1 MTNNRSTN
9 EQIQE
14 RVNFAADELAKG
26 KRAMDI
32 SKKLA
37 SKYNVSIQQA
47 RDYVRQAKP
56 ILTQSI
62 SPNDR
67 AFIFSK
73 VMSCLEQDRLD
84 ARKEEN
90 LKEQTKSTGGMVKIS
105 CTNQRLIIELPDAKN
120 SNLFKNFYE
129 TKKKLK
135 HGNLDALDGDVPV
148 GRDRSK
154 KEVIRKKKISLVFL
168 YTALVNCRYCTGHA
182 VDCPMFYLDIRFSS
196 KSNSD
201 T

>member
-1 MTNNRSTN
+1 MTNSRSTN
-9 EQIQE
+9 EEKEQRI
-14 RVNFAADELAKG
+14 NYAADELAKG

-73 VMSCLEQDRLD
+73 VMNCLEQDRLD
-84 ARKEEN
+84 ARKDEN
-90 LKEQTKSTGGMVKIS
+90 LKEQTRSTGGMVKMVSLLTSIDQVGS
-105 CTNQRLIIELPDAKN
+105 WDSARESEGDY
-120 SNLFKNFYE
+120 LFRNFSE
-129 TKKKLK
+129 I
-135 HGNLDALDGDVPV
+135 A
-148 GRDRSK
+148 
-154 KEVIRKKKISLVFL
+154 RKKKKHGDLDSLDK
-168 YTALVNCRYCTGHA
+168 N
-182 VDCPMFYLDIRFSS
+182 VDNDEYGRTRGPSPF
-196 KSNSD
+196 
-201 T
+201 

>member
-90 LKEQTKSTGGMVKIS
+90 LKDKQDLQEQW
-105 CTNQRLIIELPDAKN
+105 
-120 SNLFKNFYE
+120 
-129 TKKKLK
+129 LK
-135 HGNLDALDGDVPV
+135 WLA
-148 GRDRSK
+148 
-154 KEVIRKKKISLVFL
+154 
-168 YTALVNCRYCTGHA
+168 Y
-182 VDCPMFYLDIRFSS
+182 
-196 KSNSD
+196 
-201 T
+201 

>member
-1 MTNNRSTN
+1 MTTTRSNN
-9 EQIQE
+9 EQMEE
-14 RVNFAADELAKG
+14 RINYAADELAKG

-37 SKYNVSIQQA
+37 SKYSVSIQQA

-84 ARKEEN
+84 ARNEEN
-90 LKEQTKSTGGMVKIS
+90 LKEQTKSTGGMVKMVSLLTSIDQVGS
-105 CTNQRLIIELPDAKN
+105 WDNAIQAENDY
-120 SNLFKNFYE
+120 LFKNFSE
-129 TKKKLK
+129 VTKK
-135 HGNLDALDGDVPV
+135 
-148 GRDRSK
+148 
-154 KEVIRKKKISLVFL
+154 RKKYGDLDSLDN
-168 YTALVNCRYCTGHA
+168 T
-182 VDCPMFYLDIRFSS
+182 DIPF
-196 KSNSD
+196 
-201 T
+201 

>member
-1 MTNNRSTN
+1 MTNPRSTN
-9 EQIQE
+9 EEKEQRI
-14 RVNFAADELAKG
+14 NYAADELAKG

-32 SKKLA
+32 SKKLS

-84 ARKEEN
+84 ARKDEN
-90 LKEQTKSTGGMVKIS
+90 LKEQTKSTGGMVKMVSLLTSIDQVGS
-105 CTNQRLIIELPDAKN
+105 WDSARETEGDY
-120 SNLFKNFYE
+120 LFRNF
-129 TKKKLK
+129 
-135 HGNLDALDGDVPV
+135 
-148 GRDRSK
+148 S
-154 KEVIRKKKISLVFL
+154 EVARKKKKYADLDSLDNPTDSETPF
-168 YTALVNCRYCTGHA
+168 
-182 VDCPMFYLDIRFSS
+182 
-196 KSNSD
+196 
-201 T
+201 

>member
-1 MTNNRSTN
+1 MPNAHTKTTRGSMTTRSTN
-9 EQIQE
+9 EEKDQRI
-14 RVNFAADELAKG
+14 NYAADELAKG

-56 ILTQSI
+56 ILTDSI

-73 VMSCLEQDRLD
+73 VMNCLEQDRLD

-90 LKEQTKSTGGMVKIS
+90 LKEQTKSTGGMVKMDSLLTSIDQVGS
-105 CTNQRLIIELPDAKN
+105 WDNARQTEDDY
-120 SNLFKNFYE
+120 LFKNFSE
-129 TKKKLK
+129 VTKK
-135 HGNLDALDGDVPV
+135 
-148 GRDRSK
+148 
-154 KEVIRKKKISLVFL
+154 RKKYGDLDSLD
-168 YTALVNCRYCTGHA
+168 NN
-182 VDCPMFYLDIRFSS
+182 DIPF
-196 KSNSD
+196 
-201 T
+201 

>member
-1 MTNNRSTN
+1 MTTTRSTN
-9 EQIQE
+9 EEKEQRI
-14 RVNFAADELAKG
+14 NYAADELAKG

-90 LKEQTKSTGGMVKIS
+90 LKEQTKSTGGMVKMVSLLTSIDQVGS
-105 CTNQRLIIELPDAKN
+105 WDSAYDQH
-120 SNLFKNFYE
+120 LFKNFSE
-129 TKKKLK
+129 IKKKNK
-135 HGNLDALDGDVPV
+135 HSDLDSLDD
-148 GRDRSK
+148 
-154 KEVIRKKKISLVFL
+154 SLPEGEIPF
-168 YTALVNCRYCTGHA
+168 
-182 VDCPMFYLDIRFSS
+182 
-196 KSNSD
+196 
-201 T
+201 

>member
-1 MTNNRSTN
+1 MTNTRSNQEEIGNRIN
-9 EQIQE
+9 Y
-14 RVNFAADELAKG
+14 AADELAKG

-37 SKYNVSIQQA
+37 SKYSVSIQQA

-56 ILTQSI
+56 VLTDSI

-90 LKEQTKSTGGMVKIS
+90 LKEQTRSTGGMVKMVSLLTSIDQVGS
-105 CTNQRLIIELPDAKN
+105 WDSARESEGDY
-120 SNLFKNFYE
+120 LFRNF
-129 TKKKLK
+129 
-135 HGNLDALDGDVPV
+135 
-148 GRDRSK
+148 S
-154 KEVIRKKKISLVFL
+154 EVARKKKKYGDLDSLDN
-168 YTALVNCRYCTGHA
+168 T
-182 VDCPMFYLDIRFSS
+182 DIPF
-196 KSNSD
+196 
-201 T
+201 

>member
-14 RVNFAADELAKG
+14 RVNLAADELAKG

-37 SKYNVSIQQA
+37 SKYDVSIQQA

-90 LKEQTKSTGGMVKIS
+90 LKEQTRSTGGMVKMVSLLTSIDQVGS
-105 CTNQRLIIELPDAKN
+105 WDSAKE
-120 SNLFKNFYE
+120 SEGDYLFRNFSE
-129 TKKKLK
+129 VAKK
-135 HGNLDALDGDVPV
+135 
-148 GRDRSK
+148 
-154 KEVIRKKKISLVFL
+154 RKKRYGDLDSL
-168 YTALVNCRYCTGHA
+168 
-182 VDCPMFYLDIRFSS
+182 D
-196 KSNSD
+196 NSD
-201 T
+201 MPF

>member
-90 LKEQTKSTGGMVKIS
+90 LKEQTRSTGGMVKMVSLLTSIDQVGS
-105 CTNQRLIIELPDAKN
+105 WDSAMESEGDY
-120 SNLFKNFYE
+120 LFRNF
-129 TKKKLK
+129 
-135 HGNLDALDGDVPV
+135 
-148 GRDRSK
+148 S
-154 KEVIRKKKISLVFL
+154 EVARKKKKYGDLDSLDNNTDKGIPF
-168 YTALVNCRYCTGHA
+168 
-182 VDCPMFYLDIRFSS
+182 
-196 KSNSD
+196 
-201 T
+201 

>member
-1 MTNNRSTN
+1 MTTNRSTN

-90 LKEQTKSTGGMVKIS
+90 LKEQTRSTGGMVKMVSLLTSIDQVGS
-105 CTNQRLIIELPDAKN
+105 WDDAYN
-120 SNLFKNFYE
+120 SNSVSYTHLTLP
-129 TKKKLK
+129 TKRI
-135 HGNLDALDGDVPV
+135 V
-148 GRDRSK
+148 
-154 KEVIRKKKISLVFL
+154 
-168 YTALVNCRYCTGHA
+168 
-182 VDCPMFYLDIRFSS
+182 
-196 KSNSD
+196 
-201 T
+201 

>member
-1 MTNNRSTN
+1 MTNTRSTN
-9 EQIQE
+9 EEKEQRI
-14 RVNFAADELAKG
+14 NYAADELAKG

-84 ARKEEN
+84 ARNEEN
-90 LKEQTKSTGGMVKIS
+90 LKEQTKSTGGMVKMVSLLTSIDQVGS
-105 CTNQRLIIELPDAKN
+105 WDSARQTEDDY
-120 SNLFKNFYE
+120 LFKNFSE
-129 TKKKLK
+129 
-135 HGNLDALDGDVPV
+135 V
-148 GRDRSK
+148 SK
-154 KEVIRKKKISLVFL
+154 KRKKYGDLDSLDN
-168 YTALVNCRYCTGHA
+168 T
-182 VDCPMFYLDIRFSS
+182 DIPF
-196 KSNSD
+196 
-201 T
+201 

>member
-1 MTNNRSTN
+1 MKTMTNQRSNQEEVVNRIN
-9 EQIQE
+9 Y
-14 RVNFAADELAKG
+14 AADELAKG

-56 ILTQSI
+56 VLTDSI

-73 VMSCLEQDRLD
+73 VMNCLEQDRLD

-90 LKEQTKSTGGMVKIS
+90 LKEQTKSTGGMVKMVSLLTSIDQVGS
-105 CTNQRLIIELPDAKN
+105 WDSAYDQH
-120 SNLFKNFYE
+120 LFKNFSE
-129 TKKKLK
+129 VKKKMK
-135 HGNLDALDGDVPV
+135 HNDLESLDD
-148 GRDRSK
+148 
-154 KEVIRKKKISLVFL
+154 SLPEGEIPF
-168 YTALVNCRYCTGHA
+168 
-182 VDCPMFYLDIRFSS
+182 
-196 KSNSD
+196 
-201 T
+201 

>member
-1 MTNNRSTN
+1 MTNFRSTN
-9 EQIQE
+9 EEKEQRI
-14 RVNFAADELAKG
+14 NYAADELAKG

-90 LKEQTKSTGGMVKIS
+90 LKEQTRSTGGMVKMVSLLTSIDQVGS
-105 CTNQRLIIELPDAKN
+105 WDSASDQY
-120 SNLFKNFYE
+120 LFKNF
-129 TKKKLK
+129 
-135 HGNLDALDGDVPV
+135 
-148 GRDRSK
+148 S
-154 KEVIRKKKISLVFL
+154 EVKKKIKYDDLDSLDDIDP
-168 YTALVNCRYCTGHA
+168 TAEM
-182 VDCPMFYLDIRFSS
+182 PF
-196 KSNSD
+196 
-201 T
+201 

>member
-1 MTNNRSTN
+1 MTNTRSNQEEIGNRIN
-9 EQIQE
+9 Y
-14 RVNFAADELAKG
+14 AADELAKG

-56 ILTQSI
+56 VLTDSI

-73 VMSCLEQDRLD
+73 VMNCLEQDRLD

-90 LKEQTKSTGGMVKIS
+90 LKEQTKSTGGMVKMVSLLTSIDQVGS
-105 CTNQRLIIELPDAKN
+105 WDSAYDQH
-120 SNLFKNFYE
+120 LFKNF
-129 TKKKLK
+129 
-135 HGNLDALDGDVPV
+135 
-148 GRDRSK
+148 S
-154 KEVIRKKKISLVFL
+154 EVKKKIKHNDLDSLDDSLPEGEIPF
-168 YTALVNCRYCTGHA
+168 
-182 VDCPMFYLDIRFSS
+182 
-196 KSNSD
+196 
-201 T
+201 

>member
-1 MTNNRSTN
+1 MTTTRSNN
-9 EQIQE
+9 EQMEE
-14 RVNFAADELAKG
+14 RINYAADELAKG

-37 SKYNVSIQQA
+37 KKYNVSIQQA

-84 ARKEEN
+84 ARNEEN
-90 LKEQTKSTGGMVKIS
+90 LKEQTKSTGGMVKMVSLLTSIDQVGS
-105 CTNQRLIIELPDAKN
+105 WDNAIQAENDY
-120 SNLFKNFYE
+120 LFKNFSE
-129 TKKKLK
+129 VTKK
-135 HGNLDALDGDVPV
+135 
-148 GRDRSK
+148 
-154 KEVIRKKKISLVFL
+154 RKKYGDLDSLD
-168 YTALVNCRYCTGHA
+168 NN
-182 VDCPMFYLDIRFSS
+182 DIPF
-196 KSNSD
+196 
-201 T
+201 

>member
-1 MTNNRSTN
+1 MTTNRSTN

-90 LKEQTKSTGGMVKIS
+90 LKEQTKSTGGMVKMLSLLTSIDQVGS
-105 CTNQRLIIELPDAKN
+105 WDSAYDQH
-120 SNLFKNFYE
+120 LFKNF
-129 TKKKLK
+129 
-135 HGNLDALDGDVPV
+135 
-148 GRDRSK
+148 S
-154 KEVIRKKKISLVFL
+154 EVKKKIKHNNLDSLDDSLPEGEIPF
-168 YTALVNCRYCTGHA
+168 
-182 VDCPMFYLDIRFSS
+182 
-196 KSNSD
+196 
-201 T
+201 

>member
-1 MTNNRSTN
+1 MTNLRSTN
-9 EQIQE
+9 EEKQQRI
-14 RVNFAADELAKG
+14 NYAADELAKG

-37 SKYNVSIQQA
+37 KKYNVSIQQA

-84 ARKEEN
+84 ARNEEN
-90 LKEQTKSTGGMVKIS
+90 LKEQTKSTGGMVKMVSLLTSIDQVGS
-105 CTNQRLIIELPDAKN
+105 WDNAIQAENDY
-120 SNLFKNFYE
+120 LFKNFSE
-129 TKKKLK
+129 VTKK
-135 HGNLDALDGDVPV
+135 
-148 GRDRSK
+148 
-154 KEVIRKKKISLVFL
+154 RKKYGDLDSLD
-168 YTALVNCRYCTGHA
+168 NN
-182 VDCPMFYLDIRFSS
+182 DIPF
-196 KSNSD
+196 
-201 T
+201 

>member
-1 MTNNRSTN
+1 MTTTRSNN
-9 EQIQE
+9 EQMEE
-14 RVNFAADELAKG
+14 RINYAADELAKG

-37 SKYNVSIQQA
+37 KKYNVSIQQA

-84 ARKEEN
+84 ARNEEN
-90 LKEQTKSTGGMVKIS
+90 LKEQTRSTGGMVKMVSLLTSIDQVGS
-105 CTNQRLIIELPDAKN
+105 WNNAIQAENDY
-120 SNLFKNFYE
+120 LFKNFSE
-129 TKKKLK
+129 VTKK
-135 HGNLDALDGDVPV
+135 
-148 GRDRSK
+148 
-154 KEVIRKKKISLVFL
+154 RKKYGDLDSLDN
-168 YTALVNCRYCTGHA
+168 T
-182 VDCPMFYLDIRFSS
+182 DIPF
-196 KSNSD
+196 
-201 T
+201 